1 MSGSAAMNYGDPDAI
16 PIVFVSENGD
26 AMIAM
31 TVDGITCAHC
41 VKIVE
46 TVLRGCNGNK
56 SPIDGLMDAAADRAL
71 CAVLL
76 RVDRV
81 TNSKRIAFEAARNLA
96 MVGYTAKAKVMSPMV
111 ERDGKPTKMTLDD
124 MYRGFQAVGQQDPKD
139 LFDWS
144 APCSCPD
151 NGVARDDCTR

>member
-1 MSGSAAMNYGDPDAI
+1 
-16 PIVFVSENGD
+16 
-26 AMIAM
+26 MIAM

-56 SPIDGLMDAAADRAL
+56 SPITGLLDAAADRAL
-71 CAVLL
+71 CAVLI
-76 RVDRV
+76 RIDNIVS
-81 TNSKRIAFEAARNLA
+81 SKRIAFEAARNLA
-96 MVGYTAKAKVMSPMV
+96 MVGYTAKATTMSPTIQK
-111 ERDGKPTKMTLDD
+111 DGKPTKISFDEILNA
-124 MYRGFQAVGQQDPKD
+124 FNAVGHADPKD

-151 NGVARDDCTR
+151 NGVARDDCSR